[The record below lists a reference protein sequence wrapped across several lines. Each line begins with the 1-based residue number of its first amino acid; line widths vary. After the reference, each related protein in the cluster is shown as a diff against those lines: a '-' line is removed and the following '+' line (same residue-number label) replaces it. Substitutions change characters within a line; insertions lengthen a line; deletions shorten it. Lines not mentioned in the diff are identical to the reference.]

1 MLGVLEKRLGKKKDA
16 TVIVD
21 RGMANDENL
30 ATIRKAG
37 YHWLVAA
44 RQPERVCYFEQFER
58 SSRLAGNCP
67 GAFAAQ

>member
-1 MLGVLEKRLGKKKDA
+1 M
-16 TVIVD
+16 IVD

-44 RQPERVCYFEQFER
+44 RRPERVCYFEQFEDQ
-58 SSRLAGNCP
+58 AGWRNHP
-67 GAFAAQ
+67 GAFAAQWRPTQNARAA